1 MNKTVIIIGG
11 GIGGLFSA
19 CLLCKEGY
27 KPIIMEQHGKIG
39 GGLHCFERYGELFES
54 GIHFVSGFEEKGPL
68 RKLFSYI

>member
-27 KPIIMEQHGKIG
+27 KPIIMEQHEK
-39 GGLHCFERYGELFES
+39 LKEVYNCFERSENY
-54 GIHFVSGFEEKGPL
+54 
-68 RKLFSYI
+68 